1 MISTCLANNSRS
13 PPWKRR
19 EAAWEGTLRAR
30 QVITAGA
37 VVASTVLITAACSS
51 SSSGAAAGSAASNT
65 ASSSS
70 TGSSSSNID
79 FATCDSVAQCGGMS
93 ALVAAAKK
101 EGQLNVITLPSNWAN
116 YGTIMS
122 DFKAKY
128 GISITDANPEGSSAQ
143 ELQAVTQLK
152 GQSTAPDVVDVGGSF
167 AAEGQQKGLWAPYEV
182 QTWSDIPAAAKA
194 SDGDYYADYG
204 GYVAIGYEPAKI
216 KGAPTT
222 FKSLLTGPY
231 KNQVAIDGSPAQ
243 TGSAFAAVYAAAL
256 SDGGSFANIAPGVS
270 YFKQLKAA
278 GNFNPVEGTPAT
290 VQSGETPI
298 LVWWDYLLNSEVK
311 TVVKDLKI
319 VIPSDGVYAGYY
331 DQAISASAPDPAAA
345 RLWEEFLYSTQG
357 QNLFLEGSTR
367 PIELPTLVSNGSI
380 NKTEEAAL
388 PSVPGSGGL
397 DLPTTAQ
404 NTAAENVVTQQWPS
418 VSG

>member
-1 MISTCLANNSRS
+1 
-13 PPWKRR
+13 
-19 EAAWEGTLRAR
+19 
-30 QVITAGA
+30 
-37 VVASTVLITAACSS
+37 
-51 SSSGAAAGSAASNT
+51 
-65 ASSSS
+65 
-70 TGSSSSNID
+70 
-79 FATCDSVAQCGGMS
+79 MS

-116 YGTIMS
+116 YGTIMA
-122 DFKAKY
+122 DFTKEY
-128 GISITDANPEGSSAQ
+128 GIHITDANPEGSSAQ

-167 AAEGQQKGLWAPYEV
+167 AAEGDQKGLWAPYEV
-182 QTWSDIPAAAKA
+182 QTWANIPTSAKA
-194 SDGDYYADYG
+194 SNGDYYADYG
-204 GYVAIGYEPAKI
+204 GYVAIGYDPAKV
-216 KGAPTT
+216 KVAPTT

-231 KNQVAIDGSPAQ
+231 KNEVAIDGSPAQ

-256 SDGGSFANIAPGVS
+256 ANGGSFANIAPGVS

-298 LVWWDYLLNSEVK
+298 LVWWDYLLASEV
-311 TVVKDLKI
+311 TPVVKDLKI

-345 RLWEEFLYSTQG
+345 RLWEEFLYSSEG

-367 PIELPTLVSNGSI
+367 PIELPSLVTAG
-380 NKTEEAAL
+380 TENQTAYSAL
-388 PSVPGSGGL
+388 PAVPGSSTL
-397 DLPTTAQ
+397 SLPTIAQQTTAGS
-404 NTAAENVVTQQWPS
+404 VVDQQWPS
-418 VSG
+418 V